1 MMTFHFKNKEEFYE
15 RIADG
20 SLQKSMMEYLE
31 RWADMELP
39 IEEDTLIYNFE
50 AEFECVLEN
59 GKRCITDEEVAHR
72 RGEIAVRFHDVIRSV
87 WRRYQKSIPISG
99 KDFTLTELSTDMWR
113 LIWIDTEF
121 QMKTEYLFWRNQ
133 IFVCSASGNAVFTFP
148 QRLSWKDDW
157 TKMKP
162 SQFADALSTGDFKS
176 HLWLGSAAYD
186 DIIERYRK
194 ADKEGPISLT
204 EYERYLQYAQESSCH
219 EEFLLRI
226 ELDEDLPYR
235 HDQEERWLRTECR
248 MRLNPIVA
256 FYLRGL
262 QVFYKCQIEGRYPLN
277 EEDLLSNV
285 IYRREKYETIKMS

>member
-1 MMTFHFKNKEEFYE
+1 
-15 RIADG
+15 
-20 SLQKSMMEYLE
+20 
-31 RWADMELP
+31 
-39 IEEDTLIYNFE
+39 
-50 AEFECVLEN
+50 
-59 GKRCITDEEVAHR
+59 
-72 RGEIAVRFHDVIRSV
+72 
-87 WRRYQKSIPISG
+87 
-99 KDFTLTELSTDMWR
+99 
-113 LIWIDTEF
+113 
-121 QMKTEYLFWRNQ
+121 MKTEYLFWRNQ
-133 IFVCSASGNAVFTFP
+133 IFVCSTLGNVVFTFP

-176 HLWLGSAAYD
+176 HLWLGSVAYD

-194 ADKEGPISLT
+194 ADKEGPISLI

-235 HDQEERWLRTECR
+235 HDQEERWLRTECG

-262 QVFYKCQIEGRYPLN
+262 QVFYKCQIECRYPRN
-277 EEDLLSNV
+277 EEDLLGNV
-285 IYRREKYETIKMS
+285 IYRREKGETIKMS